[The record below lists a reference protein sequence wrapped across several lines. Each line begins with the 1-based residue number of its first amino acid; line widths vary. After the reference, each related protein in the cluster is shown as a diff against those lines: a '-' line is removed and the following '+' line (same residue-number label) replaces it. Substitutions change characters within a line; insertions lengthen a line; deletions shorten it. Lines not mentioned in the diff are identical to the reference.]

1 MYQINPQLVAV
12 IHKEKIENLERQAE
26 FARRAKIMRA
36 YQASIAQPYS
46 ESWFAQAAQWV
57 KAQLAPQAKASVPQ
71 TGAPKAAEEPC

>member
-12 IHKEKIENLERQAE
+12 IHKEKIENLERQAA
-26 FARRAKIMRA
+26 FARRAKAMRA
-36 YQASIAQPYS
+36 YPTSAQPYS

-71 TGAPKAAEEPC
+71 TGAPKTAEEPC